1 MYVLKIHPTHQI
13 ESSSINKDTIILRG
27 RFSTKGDLSSII
39 FFYLTSSTSLSTVD
53 SERRDHMPTN
63 TLSAKELV
71 LGQPV
76 HAIIEASVL
85 YTQSDLAASEI
96 SYYKTLDR
104 LEKSGDVIR
113 LSKGLYYRPKKTR
126 YGTVPIGEEQIIN
139 HFISNNR
146 GIMVGY
152 RMYMKNGLTT
162 QISKRVELL
171 SSVVRQQRRNI
182 GHITISKISMELTP
196 SVISTIETF
205 EILQN
210 YHTIED
216 LNIPALAEY
225 LYSFSKIYT
234 DETAAYILAHRTY
247 KKSTIAFLSHCLTHL
262 GVSNDLGKYLSPLSN
277 YRIPPMEAIFAL
289 T

>member
-1 MYVLKIHPTHQI
+1 MYVLKNLLTYQPC
-13 ESSSINKDTIILRG
+13 SSSITKHTIILYG
-27 RFSTKGDLSSII
+27 ESSTKGILSSK
-39 FFYLTSSTSLSTVD
+39 FYFYLTYPSSLGTVD
-53 SERRDHMPTN
+53 PERRIAMPAN
-63 TLSAKELV
+63 TQTAKELV

-85 YTQSDLAASEI
+85 YTQSNLAASEV

-126 YGTVPIGEEQIIN
+126 YGTVPIGEKQIIN

-146 GIMVGY
+146 GMMVGY
-152 RMYMKNGLTT
+152 RMYVKKGLTT

-234 DETAAYILAHRTY
+234 DEAAAYILAHRTY